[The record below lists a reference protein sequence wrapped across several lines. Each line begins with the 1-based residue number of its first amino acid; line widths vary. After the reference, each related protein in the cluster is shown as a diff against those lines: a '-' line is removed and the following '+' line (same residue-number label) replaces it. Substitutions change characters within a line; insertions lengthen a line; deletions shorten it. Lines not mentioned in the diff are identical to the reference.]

1 MPIPNLK
8 VSLSQISLSEQ
19 QKLAL
24 PSVLLTSF
32 LSLVLAFEGIFS
44 DRQLVFKQLMMVS
57 GFLGVIYAVVS
68 FIYLLQWLEKLGYLR
83 WLLAFGNSI
92 IISTLI
98 IFESRLQT
106 GLVYIFLTMLIIA
119 MTVYLG
125 RWPTY
130 MFAFICFV
138 VVRLNNLPSPDLPF
152 IDNLAAALPIPVIA
166 VVAVETITQLKS
178 LAEQRVSRLQVLNMV
193 ARSVTSSLETKQV
206 IALVNSAI
214 QMALDADTYYV
225 GLLDGKSQLH
235 LELLFDD
242 GEFYPPSNL
251 PLENTLAGWVIHNR
265 KSLFLCNL
273 PEDMPRYGIKRFVVG
288 KPRPSLSW
296 MGTVMQA
303 GGRLI
308 GLVAVAS
315 YQKNAFTHE
324 DLELLENLAQ
334 QAAMA
339 VDNAYHHA
347 DVELKSQLDS
357 LTGAYNHRALISY
370 LEKEVSD
377 AQLFN
382 TPLSIIM
389 LDVDLFKKYNDLY
402 GHLVGDQVLSRLTEI
417 IRSHIRESDHVGRWG
432 GEEFSIVLPI
442 ANLEQAQV
450 IACRIQQS
458 LSEMQFYD
466 RDGNMIPPPTVSQ
479 GIATFPVDADETFK
493 LIDAADQRLY
503 IAKKRGRDE
512 IEPRPL

>member
-1 MPIPNLK
+1 MPIPTPK
-8 VSLSQISLSEQ
+8 IKFSPISLSEQ

-24 PSVLLTSF
+24 PSVLVMVF
-32 LSLVLAFEGIFS
+32 LSLILALEGIFS
-44 DRQLVFKQLMMVS
+44 ERASIYSQLLLAA
-57 GFLGVIYAVVS
+57 GFLGMIYALVS
-68 FIYLLQWLEKLGYLR
+68 FILLIRKLEKLSFLP
-83 WLLAFGNSI
+83 WLIAFCNSI
-92 IISTLI
+92 FISTLI
-98 IFESRLQT
+98 IFEPRLQT
-106 GLVYIFLTMLIIA
+106 GLVYIFLTLILIA
-119 MTVYLG
+119 MPVFLG

-130 MFAFICFV
+130 LFALICFIV
-138 VVRLNNLPSPDLPF
+138 ERINHLPNSSITF
-152 IDNLAAALPIPVIA
+152 IDNLVATLPIPAIA
-166 VVAVETITQLKS
+166 VVAVETIGQLKWLS
-178 LAEQRVSRLQVLNMV
+178 GQRVDRLQVLNMV
-193 ARSVTSSLETKQV
+193 ARSVTSSLET
-206 IALVNSAI
+206 
-214 QMALDADTYYV
+214 MALDADTYYV
-225 GLLDGKSQLH
+225 GLLDEKSRLH
-235 LELLFDD
+235 LELLYDD
-242 GEFYPPSNL
+242 GEFYPPTDL

-265 KSLFLCNL
+265 KSLFLANL
-273 PEDMPRYGIKRFVVG
+273 PEDMPKYGIKRFVVG
-288 KPRPSLSW
+288 KPRGSLSW

-315 YQKNAFTHE
+315 YEKNAFTHE

-339 VDNAYHHA
+339 IDNAYHHA

-370 LEKEVSD
+370 LEKEIED
-377 AQLFN
+377 ARLFN

-389 LDVDLFKKYNDLY
+389 LDVDLFKKYNDRY

-442 ANLEQAQV
+442 ATLEQAQV
-450 IACRIQQS
+450 IACRIQHS
-458 LSEMQFYD
+458 LGEMQFID
-466 RDGNMIPPPTVSQ
+466 RDGNLIPAPTVSQ

-493 LIDAADQRLY
+493 LIDSADQRLY
-503 IAKKRGRDE
+503 VAKNRGRDE